1 MFGLSIKIWVWS
13 RTEARSRCYDLA
25 GACVCRYGSSSWM
38 CSRLCF
44 RTWNVPWS
52 VVGPGTL
59 RNQPEPYNCLC
70 LHSIAD
76 MPGMD
81 VQLTD
86 RETQI
91 LVPNIVERSG
101 HNILVIR
108 ESMQELLRPEILPMK
123 QPVPSGNFQS
133 GDSSTQDLCMRRI
146 TGTSASDAAAW
157 ADLEEQK
164 AWLPKPRLATV
175 AALHMSTHV
184 GLEAPVSV

>member
-1 MFGLSIKIWVWS
+1 MFELSIKIWVWS
-13 RTEARSRCYDLA
+13 RTEARPRCYDLA

-70 LHSIAD
+70 LHLIAD
-76 MPGMD
+76 IPGMD

-123 QPVPSGNFQS
+123 QPVPSGNFHS
-133 GDSSTQDLCMRRI
+133 
-146 TGTSASDAAAW
+146 
-157 ADLEEQK
+157 
-164 AWLPKPRLATV
+164 LATRRRRTCACV
-175 AALHMSTHV
+175 ASRGRVLPMLLH
-184 GLEAPVSV
+184 GLTSKSKRRGCQSQD